1 MFFMMS
7 IVNEVVIIFYL
18 VTILEFMLNSI
29 CHCMPSP
36 YDRKS
41 RESY

>member
-7 IVNEVVIIFYL
+7 IVNEVVIFYL
-18 VTILEFMLNSI
+18 VAILEFMLNSI

>member
-7 IVNEVVIIFYL
+7 IVNEIAIILYL
-18 VTILEFMLNSI
+18 VEILEFMLSSI
-29 CHCMPSP
+29 CHSMPSP

-41 RESY
+41 KESY